1 MGLFCTSVIFNVF
14 FTEFYRFFLPGFLPA
29 FTGRWI
35 DPTNENPV
43 DFLILFLF
51 LLLLFFFGSLSSID
65 FVILIPRPEGAWLQ
79 PAARRLFFFYFLL
92 LSLFS
97 FLFFFSFTI
106 RNAAFDS
113 SQLIS
118 RWHGISHQ
126 RSFVNNRNPN
136 PSQWTGNNNN
146 NNNNNNIS
154 KIDSMER

>member
-1 MGLFCTSVIFNVF
+1 MIFNVF

-35 DPTNENPV
+35 DPTNKNPV
-43 DFLILFLF
+43 DFLILFF
-51 LLLLFFFGSLSSID
+51 IFIIIIIFFWFFVFHRFCDSHSKTRGGVASTGRTTPLL
-65 FVILIPRPEGAWLQ
+65 
-79 PAARRLFFFYFLL
+79 FFYFLL

-136 PSQWTGNNNN
+136 PSQWTNNNN